1 MNILQLLAKSL
12 SYHPLRFIASTF
24 RRWFNN
30 WERSDLEFHLFN
42 TGLSSPIIIPAHQ
55 VIISTRSEY
64 WRDLIIHLQQQKLQQ
79 QQQEQEHIDT
89 RNDKSNSIN
98 GREQRPIII
107 RVEGLR
113 YEIFMLILE
122 YLYTGTLPEQ
132 FILNGN
138 QNSQSNNYQPRKN
151 ASGADDVLDSLPEL
165 ALLAEEYIIPDLQQL
180 GLNMIIKHL
189 LGNPDSVPFQTVLML
204 DELSERVL

>member
-1 MNILQLLAKSL
+1 
-12 SYHPLRFIASTF
+12 
-24 RRWFNN
+24 
-30 WERSDLEFHLFN
+30 
-42 TGLSSPIIIPAHQ
+42 
-55 VIISTRSEY
+55 
-64 WRDLIIHLQQQKLQQ
+64 
-79 QQQEQEHIDT
+79 
-89 RNDKSNSIN
+89 
-98 GREQRPIII
+98 
-107 RVEGLR
+107 
-113 YEIFMLILE
+113 MLILE

-189 LGNPDSVPFQTVLML
+189 LGSPDSVPFQTVLML